1 VKKFKFRAQAALDLR
16 QRELEE
22 AQRQLAR
29 TEELRDAA
37 RRRLQQA
44 DDDATQA
51 REQAT
56 EAQRTAGDVAALQW
70 YRFWII
76 RLDHERNAHATALA
90 ARERDVMQAA
100 TACMRARQRRESLDR
115 FRKKALAAHHEAE
128 QAAEMKMIDELATRR
143 YARTSAAGEPTTAV
157 TKECM

>member
-1 VKKFKFRAQAALDLR
+1 MKKFKFRAQAALDLR
-16 QRELEE
+16 ARELAD

-44 DDDATQA
+44 DTDATSA

-56 EAQRTAGDVAALQW
+56 EAQRTSTDVATLQW

-76 RLDHERNAHATALA
+76 RLDHERVAHATTLA
-90 ARERDVMQAA
+90 ARERDVTQAA
-100 TACMRARQRRESLDR
+100 AACMRARQRRESLDR
-115 FRKKALAAHHEAE
+115 FRKKALAAHAEAE

-143 YARTSAAGEPTTAV
+143 YARVAS
-157 TKECM
+157 KESL